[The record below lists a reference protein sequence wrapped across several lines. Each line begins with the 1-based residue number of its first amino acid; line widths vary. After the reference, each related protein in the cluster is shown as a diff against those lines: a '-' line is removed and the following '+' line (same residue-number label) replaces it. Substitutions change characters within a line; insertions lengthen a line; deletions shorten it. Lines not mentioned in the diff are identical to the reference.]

1 MTVARGSLASERPA
15 DTEVV
20 GSAAG
25 QVPPAGLEPAPLA
38 PEASA
43 LSAELR
49 GPVSQLYHRAAIA
62 ARWERPGSLGC
73 RGATRAAIQQAFK
86 GLDIR

>member
-1 MTVARGSLASERPA
+1 MVLEMVTSTAGRSIHSYNR
-15 DTEVV
+15 
-20 GSAAG
+20 SAL
-25 QVPPAGLEPAPLA
+25 VPPAGLEPAPLA

-73 RGATRAAIQQAFK
+73 RGATKAAIQQAFK